1 MSELEERIRTLAA
14 GSLSLAVARYLH
26 DAPEARDRANPVWLD
41 AEVERWSA
49 RPAEAITAE
58 AEHRLGV
65 LDEWEREVQAADP
78 ELWEER
84 RVDAL
89 HARFN
94 LQSAGSGSFGSAA
107 GALVDFLRAVGAEPD
122 ALGFF

>member
-1 MSELEERIRTLAA
+1 VSELEERIRTLAA

-26 DAPEARDRANPVWLD
+26 DAPEARDRPNPVWLD

-49 RPAEAITAE
+49 RPAEELAAE
-58 AEHRLGV
+58 AEHRLEV
-65 LDEWEREVQAADP
+65 LDEWEREAPAADP

-84 RVDAL
+84 RIDAL
-89 HARFN
+89 HARTN
-94 LQSAGSGSFGSAA
+94 LQSAASGSFGTAA
-107 GALVDFLRAVGAEPD
+107 GALVDFLREVGAEPD